1 MKKSLN
7 VKTKVVYVHLEDVA
21 NVNPSGANVNPSG
34 ANVNPSGANVNP
46 SGANVNPSGA
56 NVNPSGANVN
66 PMWIHVIKRHWIQK
80 LKCYRLLKH
89 DYNWIGSR
97 SIRYVKHT

>member
-1 MKKSLN
+1 MSTL
-7 VKTKVVYVHLEDVA
+7 VEQMSTLVEQMSTLVEQMSTL
-21 NVNPSGANVNPSG
+21 G
-34 ANVNPSGANVNP
+34 
-46 SGANVNPSGA
+46 GANVNPSGA

>member
-21 NVNPSGANVNPSG
+21 NVNPSGANVNPMWIH
-34 ANVNPSGANVNP
+34 
-46 SGANVNPSGA
+46 
-56 NVNPSGANVN
+56 VN

>member
-7 VKTKVVYVHLEDVA
+7 VKTKVVYVHLEDV
-21 NVNPSGANVNPSG
+21 
-34 ANVNPSGANVNP
+34 
-46 SGANVNPSGA
+46 A